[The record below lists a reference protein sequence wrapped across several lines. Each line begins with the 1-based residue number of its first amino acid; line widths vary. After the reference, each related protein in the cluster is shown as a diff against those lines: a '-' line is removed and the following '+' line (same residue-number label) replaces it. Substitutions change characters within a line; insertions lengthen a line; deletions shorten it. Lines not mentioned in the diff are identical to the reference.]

1 MTTKLPPDRSL
12 LVYSDL
18 DGGPVWVGTLDL
30 ENSPSEVSAAVLA
43 NFSYAPHYLES
54 AGALPLDPLNM
65 PLRDHGFRTTSRFH
79 LLGALFDAAPDAWG
93 RRVIRAS
100 GDSVTVSERDV
111 FVHARGLG
119 AGNLFYKPIQPTDE
133 LGAATELPAP
143 GDIPSLTDVP
153 TIAKALAAI
162 DSGDP
167 LEASWRSML
176 ASSCAI
182 GGARPKAILR
192 DAWNDL
198 WVAKFPRQSDSFD
211 KQRVEWANLE
221 MASDIGITVPK
232 TRLVEIGRDA
242 VLLVKRFDHT
252 IVDENIRR
260 RHYVSAA
267 ALTSPPPDFDKRE
280 MDKPF
285 GQSIFSYARLAEI
298 VRRVSS
304 NRVRDLQELYARMLL
319 NVAVHNTD
327 DHLKNT
333 GFLRDESSNAGNF
346 RLSPLFDV
354 VTQEGNARHMLHL
367 GPAGRE
373 STFQNALDGA
383 GRIGL
388 RPRAALDILD
398 RVLAVTERR
407 QDYCHRAGLEA
418 DELAIVERCQ
428 SAWRAIGHKNIQVK
442 SQ

>member
-1 MTTKLPPDRSL
+1 MTSKPANDRSL
-12 LVYSDL
+12 LVYSDI
-18 DGGPVWVGTLDL
+18 DGSPIWVGTLDL
-30 ENSPSEVSAAVLA
+30 GDSFGEVSAPVVAS
-43 NFSYAPHYLES
+43 FCYAPPYLKS
-54 AGALPLDPLNM
+54 TDALPLDPLNM
-65 PLRDHGFRTTSRFH
+65 PLCDHVFRTTSRFH
-79 LLGALFDAAPDAWG
+79 LLGALFDAVPDAWG

-100 GDSVTVSERDV
+100 GDGAAVSERNV
-111 FVHARGLG
+111 FVRARGLG
-119 AGNLFYKPIQPTDE
+119 AGNLFYKPIQPIDE
-133 LGAATELPAP
+133 LGATAELLAP
-143 GDIPSLTDVP
+143 GDLPSLDDIP

-176 ASSCAI
+176 TSSCAI
-182 GGARPKAILR
+182 GGARPKAIVR
-192 DAWNDL
+192 DAGNDL
-198 WVAKFPRQSDSFD
+198 WVAKFPRQIDSFD

-221 MASDIGITVPK
+221 MARDIGITVPM
-232 TRLVEIGRDA
+232 TRLVKVGRDA

-267 ALTSPPPDFDKRE
+267 TLISPPPDFDKRE

-298 VRRVSS
+298 IRRVSS
-304 NRVRDLQELYARMLL
+304 KPVRDLQELYARMLL

-367 GPAGRE
+367 GPVGRE

-388 RPRAALDILD
+388 RPRAAKDILD

-407 QDYCHRAGLEA
+407 RDYYHRAGLAA

-428 SAWRAIGHKNIQVK
+428 SAWRSISHKNTPMK
-442 SQ
+442 S

>member
-143 GDIPSLTDVP
+143 GDIPSLTDIP
-153 TIAKALAAI
+153 T
-162 DSGDP
+162 
-167 LEASWRSML
+167 WHSML

-198 WVAKFPRQSDSFD
+198 WVAKFPRQNDSFD

-221 MASDIGITVPK
+221 MARDIGITVPT
-232 TRLVEIGRDA
+232 TRLVEVGRDA

-252 IVDENIRR
+252 MVDGNIRR

-267 ALTSPPPDFDKRE
+267 TLISPPPDFDKRE
-280 MDKPF
+280 MDKPL
-285 GQSIFSYARLAEI
+285 GLSIFSYARLAEVI
-298 VRRVSS
+298 RRVSS
-304 NRVRDLQELYARMLL
+304 NPVRDAQELYARMLL
-319 NVAVHNTD
+319 NVAIHNTD

-354 VTQEGNARHMLHL
+354 VTQAGNARHMLHL

-388 RPRAALDILD
+388 RPRAAKDILD
-398 RVLAVTERR
+398 RVLTVTERR
-407 QDYCHRAGLEA
+407 RDYYHRAGLAA

-428 SAWRAIGHKNIQVK
+428 SAWRSISHKNTPMK
-442 SQ
+442 S